1 MYARVVT
8 TQMKPDSF
16 DEAVRIYNESVV
28 PAARAQAG
36 FKHIYLFSDRSAGK
50 SYSIAIWET
59 EADMLAS
66 EASGYLKEQLG
77 KFAELFTAP
86 PVTEHFEVAAE
97 G

>member
-1 MYARVVT
+1 MYARVVS
-8 TQMKPDSF
+8 TQMKPEGF
-16 DEAVRIYNESVV
+16 DEAVRIYKESVV
-28 PAARAQAG
+28 PAAQAQKG
-36 FKHIYLFSDRSAGK
+36 FKHIWLFSDRVTGK
-50 SYSIAIWET
+50 SYSIALWET

-77 KFAELFTAP
+77 KFAALFTAP